1 MKCTNCNLEIPDSA
15 RVCPHCNAAVRTDVV
30 RCPECFT
37 SLKSGTTVCT
47 KCGCNLLEHAADTDK
62 TINITD
68 EEPKKKKF
76 AIYAVCAAAAV
87 VIFVAVAVIRI
98 NFLNGKFAEFSGE
111 GLPLCREN
119 AEIITE
125 IAELTEKEVYS
136 KQWLVQSDN
145 LSSVEKSRKDEIAHV
160 KETRDT
166 LNYDFNM
173 MSKYARGKMEKKAVD
188 SLRRSYDEIYLYVIG
203 KMGTY
208 PGYYSGYEKLYES
221 FMADLGALEK
231 IAEGKK

>member
-47 KCGCNLLEHAADTDK
+47 KCGCNLLEHADRDNNKNDTP
-62 TINITD
+62 
-68 EEPKKKKF
+68 EEKPTKKIF
-76 AIYAVCAAAAV
+76 AVYALCIAAAV
-87 VIFVAVAVIRI
+87 AVFILVAVIRM
-98 NFLNGKFAEFSGE
+98 NYLGKKFAEYSTD
-111 GLPLCREN
+111 GLPLCKEN
-119 AEIITE
+119 AETITE
-125 IAELTEKEVYS
+125 IAELTEKKVYS

-145 LSSVEKSRKDEIAHV
+145 LNSVENSRKDEIAHV

-173 MSKYARGKMEKKAVD
+173 MSKYAFGKNEKMAVD

-208 PGYYSGYEKLYES
+208 PGYYSGYEKLYEK
-221 FMADLGALEK
+221 FKADLTKLEK
-231 IAEGKK
+231 IAESKK

>member
-47 KCGCNLLEHAADTDK
+47 KCGCNLLEHADRDNNKNDTS
-62 TINITD
+62 
-68 EEPKKKKF
+68 EEKPTKKIF
-76 AIYAVCAAAAV
+76 AVYALCIAAAV
-87 VIFVAVAVIRI
+87 AVFILVAVIRM
-98 NFLNGKFAEFSGE
+98 NYLGKKFAEYSTD
-111 GLPLCREN
+111 GLSLCKEN
-119 AEIITE
+119 AETITE
-125 IAELTEKEVYS
+125 IAELTEKNVYS

-145 LSSVEKSRKDEIAHV
+145 LNLVENSRKDEITHV

-173 MSKYARGKMEKKAVD
+173 MSKYAFGKREKKAVD

-208 PGYYSGYEKLYES
+208 PGYYSGYEKLYEK
-221 FMADLGALEK
+221 FKADLTKLEK
-231 IAEGKK
+231 IAESKK